1 MVDISEI
8 WYGDQCESV
17 RVTVMRARSFN
28 PHSLTSDDPG
38 KVKGEGNRIA
48 RRYLHSHVYC
58 TTHTHTHT
66 HTQCAVLFS
75 QEKEGN
81 SATCGNMDGTWEN
94 IMPSEIRQNKKTTTV

>member
-1 MVDISEI
+1 MTL
-8 WYGDQCESV
+8 G
-17 RVTVMRARSFN
+17 R
-28 PHSLTSDDPG
+28 LKG
-38 KVKGEGNRIA
+38 KETGLQEDTCTLMFIA
-48 RRYLHSHVYC
+48 L
-58 TTHTHTHT
+58 HTHTHT